1 MCYAHVIRNCR
12 KRPFS
17 SNNNKKLNFK
27 KEWLGAHCNW
37 FEGAAIYT
45 ASTNNGQEGHNA
57 VIKRKI
63 TLRRRLPMNEF
74 LRCMAQMARDVST
87 QFSKNRISIRN
98 YLDLQLKWLHRISN
112 HSRPNSNQTR
122 RFCYFRFRPAHA
134 LICPNNITRFSF
146 RA

>member
-63 TLRRRLPMNEF
+63 TLRRIPAMYGANGQRRIYAILQKPNLNKELF
-74 LRCMAQMARDVST
+74 GSAAKVIAQDYKSFKAK
-87 QFSKNRISIRN
+87 Q
-98 YLDLQLKWLHRISN
+98 Q
-112 HSRPNSNQTR
+112 PNSA
-122 RFCYFRFRPAHA
+122 F
-134 LICPNNITRFSF
+134 LLFSIPSSACVNMSEQYYKIF
-146 RA
+146 V